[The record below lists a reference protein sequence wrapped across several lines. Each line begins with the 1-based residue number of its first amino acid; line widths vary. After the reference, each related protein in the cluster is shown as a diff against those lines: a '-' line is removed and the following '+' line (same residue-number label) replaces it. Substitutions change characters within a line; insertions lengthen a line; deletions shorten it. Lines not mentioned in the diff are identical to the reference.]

1 METLLSP
8 ENNRMTVYPIKYPQI
23 WDAYKKQVAAFW
35 TAEEIDFSKDY
46 DDFQKLN
53 KNEQHFIKMILS
65 FFAASDTIV
74 NINLGE
80 RFIKEIQLREAII
93 TYNFQMFIEN
103 VHCVSEDTLILTD
116 EGYKQIGTI
125 ENENVNVWNGNSFSP
140 TTIKFTGNS
149 ELYNVVLDNGMKLKC
164 TPEHKWFIRTGN
176 QLHPERCKKEKIFT
190 KDLKKNDVIYKYNLP
205 IINMKDIDEF
215 INPYTHGFFCGDGTY
230 CNGYPM
236 IYLYNEKKNLLQYFE
251 IESDKIQKPNE
262 KSFRFY
268 ITNKINKDKFFV
280 PINYSINT
288 KLRWLEG
295 LCDSDGTI
303 KNWDSYSS
311 IQISNTNF
319 KFLQDVQLMLTTLNI
334 NPNIKT
340 NHLEQMKEMP
350 DGKGGTKEYLCKEC
364 YLLYLSPLS
373 VTKLI
378 NLGFNPKRLMVKKND
393 NLLNTVSKEKLCRIK
408 SIEKI
413 EGIHKTLCF
422 NEEREHAGIFNGILT
437 GQSEVYSLQIDNI
450 IREPEEKEKSLN
462 ALNNYPCIKKKANWA
477 YKWIE
482 SRDSFAQRLIAF
494 AIVEG
499 VFFSGAFCSIFWLKK
514 RNLMPGLCDS
524 NELIARDEGMHTS
537 FACLLYTMI
546 TEKLDEKT
554 VHQMFT
560 EAYDIENE
568 FICESLPCSMLGMNS
583 TLMAQYIKFVSDRLL
598 IQLGYSKLW
607 NESNPF
613 DFMESISMEGKTNFF
628 ESRPTQYQ
636 KASVLNTGRD
646 NSFVIT
652 DDF

>member
-8 ENNRMTVYPIKYPQI
+8 ENNRMTVYPIKFPQI

-46 DDFQKLN
+46 DDFQKIN

-93 TYNFQMFIEN
+93 TYNFQMFMEN

-116 EGYKQIGTI
+116 EGYKQIGSI

-176 QLHPERCKKEKIFT
+176 QLHPERCKKEIIFT
-190 KDLKKNDVIYKYNLP
+190 KDLKKNDVIYKYDLP
-205 IINMKDIDEF
+205 IINLRDIDEF

-236 IYLYNEKKNLLQYFE
+236 IYLYNEKKNLLQYFD
-251 IESDKIQKPNE
+251 IDSDKIQKPNE

-303 KNWDSYSS
+303 KNFDSYSS
-311 IQISNTNF
+311 IQISNNNF

-334 NPNIKT
+334 NPNIRT
-340 NHLEQMKEMP
+340 NHLEKMKEMP

-364 YLLYLSPLS
+364 YVLYLSPLS

-378 NLGFNPKRLMVKKND
+378 NLGFNPKRLMINKND

-422 NEEREHAGIFNGILT
+422 NEKKEHAGIFNGILT

-450 IREPEEKEKSLN
+450 IRDSDEKQKALN
-462 ALNNYPCIKKKANWA
+462 ALNNYPCIKKKADWA

-546 TEKLDEKT
+546 NEKLDEKT

-583 TLMAQYIKFVSDRLL
+583 TLMSQYIKFVSDRLL
-598 IQLGYSKLW
+598 LQLGYAKLW
-607 NESNPF
+607 NETNPF